1 MAAHAEGGV
10 DVADRIVSSSEDE
23 DEEEGQYRGKRS
35 TSNKVRWLLYYISM
49 HARMHTPALYNVNNL
64 SLCDEYL
71 YAELS
76 EIPLGELQKMR
87 EKLGTKK

>member
-1 MAAHAEGGV
+1 MAARAESGV

-23 DEEEGQYRGKRS
+23 DEEEGQDRGEEEHIKQGE
-35 TSNKVRWLLYYISM
+35 LLIVYPC
-49 HARMHTPALYNVNNL
+49 MHTPCSFVYVYNL
-64 SLCDEYL
+64 SLCDVYL
-71 YAELS
+71 CAELS